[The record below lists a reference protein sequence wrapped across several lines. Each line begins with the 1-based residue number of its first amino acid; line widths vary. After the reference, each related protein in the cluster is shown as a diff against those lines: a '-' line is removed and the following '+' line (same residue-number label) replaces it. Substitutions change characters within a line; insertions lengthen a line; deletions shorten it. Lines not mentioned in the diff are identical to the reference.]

1 MLLTNAVMVL
11 WGIVNREQWEVCSLR
26 CSERGL
32 QPRICDR
39 VIRVDD
45 IPVLPG
51 WKGRLSLILLLAN
64 DITGEEGSGS
74 GLGDVGDEVFA
85 DVDIAYKG
93 ATLIKPFS
101 SGKRTVRGWWGENRF
116 ETDFNIFPDLPH
128 FLGHIRKAGQT
139 FLSTISQSLDPHF
152 TRGWRGRE
160 ETN

>member
-1 MLLTNAVMVL
+1 M
-11 WGIVNREQWEVCSLR
+11 R

-64 DITGEEGSGS
+64 DITGEEVSGS
-74 GLGDVGDEVFA
+74 GLGDVGNEVFA

-93 ATLIKPFS
+93 ATVIKPFRL
-101 SGKRTVRGWWGENRF
+101 GKEQFGGDGVR
-116 ETDFNIFPDLPH
+116 IDL
-128 FLGHIRKAGQT
+128 GQNSIYFRIYHT
-139 FLSTISQSLDPHF
+139 FLVISERLGKLSYRQLASH
-152 TRGWRGRE
+152 
-160 ETN
+160 